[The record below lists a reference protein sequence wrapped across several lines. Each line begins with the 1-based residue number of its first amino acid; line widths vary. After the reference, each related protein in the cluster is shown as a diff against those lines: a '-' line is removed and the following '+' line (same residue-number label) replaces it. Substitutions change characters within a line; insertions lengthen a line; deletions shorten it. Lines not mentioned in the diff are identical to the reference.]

1 MPDSARPEFF
11 SQAWWDAVAEEWNAS
26 GQTRRMALFGTAV
39 LRATDAALPPVWLHW
54 DRDGRLS
61 RRASGRADD
70 PDFAASLENWTGFF
84 QGRFTAGMG
93 LLRYRI
99 RFQGPVR
106 RVLPYV
112 GGFNAFA
119 RVAGRV

>member
-1 MPDSARPEFF
+1 MRMSAIERPEFF
-11 SQAWWDAVAEEWNAS
+11 SPAWWDAAAEVWNAS

-39 LRATDAALPPVWLHW
+39 LRATDASLPPVWMHW
-54 DRDGRLS
+54 DSEGRAS

-70 PDFAASLENWTGFF
+70 PDFSAPLENWMAFF

-93 LLRYRI
+93 VLRYKI

-112 GGFNAFA
+112 GGI
-119 RVAGRV
+119 